1 MSEFD
6 VKQYIAH
13 RKSEVPE
20 IIEAYDLQSKIEMTE
35 KNLADYREAYDE
47 LMRKIAE
54 REIRG
59 TFFNVTDLKPRREVN
74 IDYVR
79 EKLPEVYDRCAT
91 LSNTAIVDILETT
104 SGGRASLVKSLKKL
118 DPRKYNES
126 VKINVGDME
135 KVLGKRR
142 VAEMDGTAIRT
153 VYRPSSKTRV
163 LYIGDKIR
171 IGAGDNEPQE
181 EAPRYLPADPL
192 TADMMGEYGLEA
204 PISSGKKKSQGQA
217 GKPQGALE

>member
-6 VKQYIAH
+6 IKQYISH
-13 RKSEVPE
+13 RKSEAPE

-54 REIRG
+54 QNIRG

-79 EKLPEVYDRCAT
+79 ENLPEVYERCAT
-91 LSNTAIVDILETT
+91 LANSAIVDILETT
-104 SGGRASLVKSLKKL
+104 SGGRANLIKTLKKL
-118 DPRKYNES
+118 DPRKFNES
-126 VKINVGDME
+126 VKINVGDVERM
-135 KVLGKRR
+135 LGKRA

-153 VYRPSSKTRV
+153 VYRPSSKTRI

-171 IGAGDNEPQE
+171 VGAGDNEPQE
-181 EAPRYLPADPL
+181 
-192 TADMMGEYGLEA
+192 
-204 PISSGKKKSQGQA
+204 
-217 GKPQGALE
+217 ALE